1 MNKTMTVETEMN
13 NELIRQAYDCYLR
26 IGTPSDALTTD
37 TNVTGGY
44 LLPADF
50 EAKLLDAVSNTGRAA
65 WPLHGDR
72 D

>member
-37 TNVTGGY
+37 TTSPEAICF
-44 LLPADF
+44 LPTS
-50 EAKLLDAVSNTGRAA
+50 KQSCWT
-65 WPLHGDR
+65 P
-72 D
+72 